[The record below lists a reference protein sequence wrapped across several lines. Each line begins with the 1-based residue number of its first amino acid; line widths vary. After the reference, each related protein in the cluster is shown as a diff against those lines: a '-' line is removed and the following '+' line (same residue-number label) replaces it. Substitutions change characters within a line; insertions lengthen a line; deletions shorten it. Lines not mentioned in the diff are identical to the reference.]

1 MFYDNIESLPKYVK
15 NYSPKIQRQWI
26 HVFNNTFKKVG
37 EARAIQ
43 AGNSVLKK
51 RFVKRN
57 SMEKN
62 THEDFFIHT
71 IDRWL
76 GNLNG

>member
-1 MFYDNIESLPKYVK
+1 MPYDNIESLPKYVK
-15 NYSPKIQRQWI
+15 NYSLKIQRQWMY
-26 HVFNNTFKKVG
+26 VFNNTFKKVG
-37 EARAIQ
+37 EARAVK
-43 AGNSVLKK
+43 AGNSILKK
-51 RFVKRN
+51 RFKKKN

-62 THEDFFIHT
+62 THADFFIHT